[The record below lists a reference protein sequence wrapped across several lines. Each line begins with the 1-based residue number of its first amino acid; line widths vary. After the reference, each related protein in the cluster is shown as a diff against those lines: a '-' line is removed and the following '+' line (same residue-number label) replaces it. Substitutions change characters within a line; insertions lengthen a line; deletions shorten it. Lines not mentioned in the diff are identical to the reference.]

1 MGKNEDDSFSDK
13 HNMRWVIVITI
24 WTFIMAIIFSIITES
39 LVKNLDIFL
48 AFIILIIIILV
59 GIFFDIIGIAVT
71 TAEEKPF
78 HAMAANKVEEAKY
91 AIRLVRNAGQVSNFC
106 NDVIGDISGIVSG
119 AVGTTIIYKLI
130 NIYDIKNGSML
141 SIIIT
146 SLVASF
152 TVGGK
157 AFGKSIAILHSEKI
171 IFQTAKIFNFME
183 KKFGVDILPDK
194 KKKNN
199 KNNKNDNDKIDS

>member
-1 MGKNEDDSFSDK
+1 M
-13 HNMRWVIVITI
+13 VTL
-24 WTFIMAIIFSIITES
+24 WTFIMAMIFSIVTEG

-48 AFIILIIIILV
+48 AFIILIIIILI

-78 HAMAANKVEEAKY
+78 HAMAANKVEEARY
-91 AIRLVRNAGQVSNFC
+91 AIKLVRNAGQVSNFC

-119 AVGTTIIYKLI
+119 AVGTTIIYKLMD
-130 NIYDIKNGSML
+130 IYDIKNGILL
-141 SIIIT
+141 SIIVT
-146 SLVASF
+146 SLVASL

-157 AFGKSIAILHSEKI
+157 AFGKSIAILYSEKI
-171 IFQTAKIFNFME
+171 ILKTAVVFNFINN
-183 KKFGVDILPDK
+183 KLGIDLLPE

-199 KNNKNDNDKIDS
+199 KNNRQNNRLD

>member
-1 MGKNEDDSFSDK
+1 MSKKDESNFSDK
-13 HNMRWVIVITI
+13 YNLRWIIMVTI
-24 WTFIMAIIFSIITES
+24 WTFIMAMIFSVVTEG

-48 AFIILIIIILV
+48 AFVILIIIILI

-78 HAMAANKVEEAKY
+78 HAMAANKVEEARY

-130 NIYDIKNGSML
+130 EIYDIKNGILL

-146 SLVASF
+146 SLVASL

-157 AFGKSIAILHSEKI
+157 AFGKSIAILYSEKI
-171 IFQTAKIFNFME
+171 ILETAIFFNFI
-183 KKFGVDILPDK
+183 KRRLKIDLLPEK

-199 KNNKNDNDKIDS
+199 KNNR